1 MIFLLTPG
9 DRDFFPGLVF
19 SLILCAWGNRL
30 YGVLWRPIAPW
41 VRTAWALSLPPR
53 LLCRAHVQFGK
64 RKCRKAREE
73 STKTH
78 ALRLA
83 RGITGIK
90 SGGKEPRRGR
100 PVTPWVRTAQP
111 CIKPATLRTWN
122 ARHSKR
128 EEVKPPPW
136 QTEHSLGQD
145 CASPVRICHAT
156 YVGREDFYPKNVWSQ
171 NLVAGS
177 MVMTSVFQSLRIS
190 FQSRSASAMMSSS
203 ISPRLHSIESVP
215 ENAPCSSCSPSSVAV
230 NTACNTKAGELIV
243 LDMYSRSLEKRRE
256 TRIYPWGG
264 KAL

>member
-1 MIFLLTPG
+1 MIYTQ
-9 DRDFFPGLVF
+9 VF
-19 SLILCAWGNRL
+19 VHVLC
-30 YGVLWRPIAPW
+30 
-41 VRTAWALSLPPR
+41 AWALSLPPH

-128 EEVKPPPW
+128 GEVKPPPW
-136 QTEHSLGQD
+136 QTEHPLGQD
-145 CASPVRICHAT
+145 RASPVRFCHVS
-156 YVGREDFYPKNVWSQ
+156 YVGREDFSLKKVWSQ
-171 NLVAGS
+171 NLVTGS
-177 MVMTSVFQSLRIS
+177 IEMTSTFQSLLMT
-190 FQSRSASAMMSSS
+190 FQSLSARARISSS
-203 ISPRLHSIESVP
+203 ISPRSHSNESVS
-215 ENAPCSSCSPSSVAV
+215 ENAPWSICSPFSVAV
-230 NTACNTKAGELIV
+230 NTASKTKAGKL
-243 LDMYSRSLEKRRE
+243 SLVCRQEKSSSPPSSIASACCGRVSFLGYIFSSIILRVG
-256 TRIYPWGG
+256 R
-264 KAL
+264 AAQCQ